1 MATFATATERIEAG
15 EEELQ
20 DKYAVQDI
28 DATAARSTSP
38 FTAKRSTFG
47 SPLRK
52 SASKERQHNSGEEL
66 RPKTA
71 IHDPEER
78 NGSILN
84 RPSVASFDSFES
96 TGTQRSFPLINK
108 PKSLLSLSLSS
119 STPNGAGEGASSQRN
134 GTSLDGQSSGE
145 RLQPS
150 PVHML
155 GKEDQILVER
165 LVASLGK
172 CVLSLQE
179 CNGRSYEGS
188 PWRRR
193 LDAARRILEGDEGAI

>member
-1 MATFATATERIEAG
+1 MATFATATEGLEAG
-15 EEELQ
+15 DEEVQ
-20 DKYAVQDI
+20 DRYAVQDV
-28 DATAARSTSP
+28 DTSTARPTTP
-38 FTAKRSTFG
+38 ITAKRSTFS
-47 SPLRK
+47 SPSRK
-52 SASKERQHNSGEEL
+52 GISKERQPNPDEEA

-71 IHDPEER
+71 FHDPEER
-78 NGSILN
+78 IGSILN

-96 TGTQRSFPLINK
+96 AGTQRSFPLINK
-108 PKSLLSLSLSS
+108 PKSQSS
-119 STPNGAGEGASSQRN
+119 TSTPNETAES
-134 GTSLDGQSSGE
+134 TLIDGQSSGE

-155 GKEDQILVER
+155 AKEDQILVER

-179 CNGRSYEGS
+179 SSSGSYEGR
-188 PWRRR
+188 PWRFR